1 MRLKVLGCSGGIGK
15 GLRTSSYMVDDDI
28 LMDAGTGVG
37 DLSIEEMKGLKH
49 IFLTHSHLD
58 HVCSIPLLIDTLFES
73 LTEPLNIYGSRET
86 IDALKAHVFNWTLW
100 PDFSELPNKNSAVMK
115 YHILRKGEAITIGDR
130 TVNYMHVNHAVPGVA
145 YHIQNTTS
153 SVCYSGDTTTCDSL
167 WNCINHKKS
176 LSMLIVECAFPNEN
190 EELAGLAKHY
200 CPNTLVKDLKKL
212 SINAQIAITHLKP
225 GGEQDTKDQLI
236 ALLPE
241 HDLIFLENGNVFD
254 L

>member
-1 MRLKVLGCSGGIGK
+1 MRLKILGCSGGIGK

-28 LMDAGTGVG
+28 LLDAGTGVG
-37 DLSIEEMKGLKH
+37 DLSVDEMLGLKH

-58 HVCSIPLLIDTLFES
+58 HVCTIPLLIDTLFES

-100 PDFSELPNKNSAVMK
+100 PDFSELPNKNSAVMQ
-115 YHILRKGEAITIGDR
+115 YHILRQSESITLGNR
-130 TVNYMHVNHAVPGVA
+130 TVRHVHVNHAVPCVA
-145 YHIQNTTS
+145 YHITNGAS
-153 SVCYSGDTTTCDSL
+153 SICYSGDTTTCNSL
-167 WNCINHKKS
+167 WNCINEQKT
-176 LSMLIVECAFPNEN
+176 LSMLVVECAFPNEN

-200 CPNTLVKDLKKL
+200 CPNTLAADIKKL
-212 SINAQIAITHLKP
+212 KVDTKIAITHLKP

-236 ALLPE
+236 ALLPK
-241 HDLIFLENGNVFD
+241 HDLVFLQNDDVFN